1 MSTPITG
8 VYPCYENQFQIN
20 AAASGVEKKMVDI
33 ADCETFSVSFDNG
46 VEEWHPF
53 TEKGWVR
60 RLLTSK
66 GVTISVTAKR
76 NVGDAGNDAVAA
88 LAWVNGRSAEKDVQ
102 WTFPDGTVVLF
113 QADGTMAPRSVGYTA
128 AEEARMM
135 VALGCVAAIQ
145 LDEGGS
151 STYISQ
157 REGEQDVT
165 MRNTP
170 AGGSER
176 VVSGLSLIHISEP
189 TRP

>member
-20 AAASGVEKKMVDI
+20 TAASGVEKKMVDI

-88 LAWVNGRSAEKDVQ
+88 LAWVNGERYSVDIPRRNCSFVCWSSRECKEH
-102 WTFPDGTVVLF
+102 WSRGLYSCGTVGIRYYE
-113 QADGTMAPRSVGYTA
+113 QR
-128 AEEARMM
+128 EARNHSRR
-135 VALGCVAAIQ
+135 VKRT
-145 LDEGGS
+145 GGYYGKENRRYYRK
-151 STYISQ
+151 T
-157 REGEQDVT
+157 EF
-165 MRNTP
+165 
-170 AGGSER
+170 
-176 VVSGLSLIHISEP
+176 
-189 TRP
+189 